1 MGSSDLIGVLGTL
14 IGAFVALHIF
24 NQWKKQ
30 KGSEVI
36 SIESREIFN
45 LIEKIPSKLNI
56 VLEDMMAM
64 SIENKVPND
73 FDKERFINFRELNM
87 DIVKRLQLIKFKN
100 KHKDTLEMIQN
111 FHDSYISFGSYYHQS
126 HSINLDE
133 LFSSKGKYE
142 KNFNNLKNDM
152 YEYSLYKRTL

>member
-73 FDKERFINFRELNM
+73 VVTD
-87 DIVKRLQLIKFKN
+87 DC
-100 KHKDTLEMIQN
+100 
-111 FHDSYISFGSYYHQS
+111 
-126 HSINLDE
+126 
-133 LFSSKGKYE
+133 
-142 KNFNNLKNDM
+142 
-152 YEYSLYKRTL
+152 